1 MDIVY
6 PEGLSNEARNFI
18 TVVIAKLTEVG
29 AIEDCDEGAMHML
42 MVSYDMYIKASNE
55 LLKHG
60 PILYDKRMNPTINPA
75 AKLAKNYYA
84 QVLAFMKEYGLTVKS
99 RERIKV
105 MTPEVDEDNE
115 IMMFLRG
122 DNIDEEME

>member
-6 PEGLSNEARNFI
+6 PEGLSDEARNFI
-18 TVVIAKLTEVG
+18 TVVIAKLTEVD

-42 MVSYDMYIKASNE
+42 MVSYDMYIKASKE

-84 QVLAFMKEYGLTVKS
+84 QVLAFMKEYGFDKATSHLMGQLKSVKL
-99 RERIKV
+99 EK
-105 MTPEVDEDNE
+105 T
-115 IMMFLRG
+115 FKTQ
-122 DNIDEEME
+122 